1 VSVKTAATE
10 AEARLMSKNCAM
22 SASGDY
28 PAVAAEVLPALGQ
41 VLVGA
46 FDIGPGHRVLDVA
59 AGSGNAAI
67 PAALSGAS
75 VVATDLTPELFE
87 AGRADAS
94 VGEPN

>member
-1 VSVKTAATE
+1 
-10 AEARLMSKNCAM
+10 MSKNCAM